1 MLPDTDRQLC
11 GHGVHIVSI
20 QSEDFTLR
28 EALLLAKL
36 RMQEERRDDGDS
48 RAPGS
53 TDTSD
58 SVEAN
63 LYVSLQ
69 LHNY

>member
-1 MLPDTDRQLC
+1 LST
-11 GHGVHIVSI
+11 

-36 RMQEERRDDGDS
+36 RMQEERKDDDDS

-58 SVEAN
+58 SADAN
-63 LYVSLQ
+63 LYV
-69 LHNY
+69 